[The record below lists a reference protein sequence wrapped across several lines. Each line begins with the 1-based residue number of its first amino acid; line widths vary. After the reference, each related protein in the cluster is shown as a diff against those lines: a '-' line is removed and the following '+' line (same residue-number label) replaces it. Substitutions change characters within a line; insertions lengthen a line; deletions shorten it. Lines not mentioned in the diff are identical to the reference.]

1 MPFRSHVEFW
11 HNDLFHAQL
20 GGRIDIPFDT
30 PDKSLQIFDINILM
44 GTYNYF
50 YLEIGTKS

>member
-20 GGRIDIPFDT
+20 GGRIYIPFDT
-30 PDKSLQIFDINILM
+30 PDKILWMFDINNLM
-44 GTYNYF
+44 CAYNYF
-50 YLEIGTKS
+50 L